1 MITLRRVVPSVTL
14 MKLSLEARLASLLL
28 QAVSAI
34 SNPTENGHLIN
45 NEFVKEVD
53 EALQEHFNASLFL
66 FDTELDVDREQ
77 QGEA

>member
-1 MITLRRVVPSVTL
+1 LITLRRVVPSVTL
-14 MKLSLEARLASLLL
+14 MKLNLEARLASLLL

>member
-1 MITLRRVVPSVTL
+1 

-53 EALQEHFNASLFL
+53 EALQEHFNASVFA

>member
-14 MKLSLEARLASLLL
+14 MKLNLEARLASLLL

>member
-53 EALQEHFNASLFL
+53 EALQEHFSASVFL
-66 FDTELDVDREQ
+66 FDTEIDVDREQ

>member
-1 MITLRRVVPSVTL
+1 

-53 EALQEHFNASLFL
+53 EALQEHFSASVFL
-66 FDTELDVDREQ
+66 FDTELDVDREP

>member
-1 MITLRRVVPSVTL
+1 
-14 MKLSLEARLASLLL
+14 MKLNLEARLASLLL

-53 EALQEHFNASLFL
+53 EALQEHFNTSLFL

>member
-1 MITLRRVVPSVTL
+1 

-66 FDTELDVDREQ
+66 SATELAVARAQQRE
-77 QGEA
+77 A